1 MRAACLSVNLNV
13 CTSQQLTLG
22 SRIVMS
28 SSADEL
34 LSTGAESGEAWQQ
47 FVQLQPL
54 GPVLCQLLPDL
65 LHLCCHWRRLPQ
77 PLNRPLQGLQQGV
90 HLIVKLWTEE
100 ELEDRVMRRRR
111 ESVLRWLG
119 LGLIAG

>member
-1 MRAACLSVNLNV
+1 
-13 CTSQQLTLG
+13 
-22 SRIVMS
+22 MS

-65 LHLCCHWRRLPQ
+65 LHLRCHWRRLPQ